1 MSLYKKLLVVDDDPT
16 TLLLLELAAR
26 PLDLE
31 VTKASD
37 VNRAVDAVRSQTY
50 DLVVLDHDLNGVP
63 GFEVLDYLR
72 KPLGGGPGARLFRAC
87 DRRGSGTVS
96 PPRRDDHPRKTTIAG
111 RTGLC
116 DAARP
121 EDLAPLGI

>member
-1 MSLYKKLLVVDDDPT
+1 MSLYKRLLVVDDDPT

-31 VTKASD
+31 VTKAND
-37 VNRAVDAVRSQTY
+37 VNRAVDAVRSQAY

-72 KPLGGGPGARLFRAC
+72 KPWGCSGARLFGTC
-87 DRRGSGTVS
+87 DRRRSGAVS
-96 PPRRDDHPRKTTIAG
+96 PPRGDDHPRNRSPVMYWALRCG
-111 RTGLC
+111 
-116 DAARP
+116 
-121 EDLAPLGI
+121 AP